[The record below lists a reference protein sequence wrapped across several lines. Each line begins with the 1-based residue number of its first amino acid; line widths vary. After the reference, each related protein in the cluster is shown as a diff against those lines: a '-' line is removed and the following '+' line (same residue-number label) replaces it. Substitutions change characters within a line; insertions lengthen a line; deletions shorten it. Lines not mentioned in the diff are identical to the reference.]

1 MTSKLLHAS
10 RQGQLGEAVASG
22 AGYVVLAAYMLHLP
36 LMTPFCILIGVKVSA
51 RMGWLFSAG
60 LIFLPLALLFSFVIA
75 GVTA

>member
-1 MTSKLLHAS
+1 
-10 RQGQLGEAVASG
+10 
-22 AGYVVLAAYMLHLP
+22 
-36 LMTPFCILIGVKVSA
+36 VKVSA